1 MTVSSPATGKYE
13 GLRKAG
19 QKFGL
24 DLAGLFDDEGDTET
38 PGFEGL
44 VPSLKITS
52 QLKGRSPSTTTFRQP
67 SEPARTA
74 EFKLAP
80 ELQGAVSAPSVSVNM
95 PGVSVN
101 MPEQEKEAPKPKDF
115 YGYVGTAGVGEI
127 GQQGFGLKDLTAA
140 LDAGYSMDS
149 IKNWVESQRDNLYN
163 IGPGAQQ
170 ALGIQGYVSTTPGV
184 FDYSQYGQAG
194 FGMKDVEALRAQGVG
209 DETLKKLA
217 ANAPMVGG
225 GAAQALGYTPSQA
238 QRTES
243 VAQSYDPGSAGG
255 AGFGMKDVEA
265 LQAQGVSK
273 EQMRAIAARS
283 PMVGGGAAAFLG
295 L

>member
-1 MTVSSPATGKYE
+1 MTVSSPDTGKYA

-24 DLAGLFDDEGDTET
+24 DLAGLFDDEEGTET

-52 QLKGRSPSTTTFRQP
+52 QLKGRSPGTATYRQP

-80 ELQGAVSAPSVSVNM
+80 ELQSAVSTPSININV
-95 PGVSVN
+95 
-101 MPEQEKEAPKPKDF
+101 PEKEKEKEKEAPKPKDF
-115 YGYVGTAGVGEI
+115 YGYVGSAGVSEI

-140 LDAGYSMDS
+140 LDAGYSMES
-149 IKNWVESQRDNLYN
+149 IKNWVESQRNNLYN

>member
-1 MTVSSPATGKYE
+1 MTATPAAGNKYS
-13 GLRKAG
+13 GLMKAG
-19 QKFGL
+19 QRFGI
-24 DLAGLFDDEGDTET
+24 DLKGLFEDEAEGST
-38 PGFEGL
+38 GFEGL

-52 QLKGRSPSTTTFRQP
+52 QLKGRSPGTATYRQP

-80 ELQGAVSAPSVSVNM
+80 ELQSAVSTPSININV
-95 PGVSVN
+95 
-101 MPEQEKEAPKPKDF
+101 PEKEKEAPKPKDF
-115 YGYVGTAGVGEI
+115 YGYVGSAGVSEI

-140 LDAGYSMDS
+140 LDAGYSMES

-194 FGMKDVEALRAQGVG
+194 FGMKDVEALRAKGV
-209 DETLKKLA
+209 DEATMRKLA
-217 ANAPMVGG
+217 ANAPMVGPEA
-225 GAAQALGYTPSQA
+225 AAQLSYAPSQQ

-243 VAQSYDPGSAGG
+243 IARAYDPASAGG
-255 AGFGMKDVEA
+255 AGFGLKDVEA
-265 LQAQGVSK
+265 LRSQGVS
-273 EQMRAIAARS
+273 ESQMRDIARRS
-283 PMVGGGAAAFLG
+283 PMIGEGARQLLG